1 MFKCEIN
8 HHSGFTLIELV
19 VVILLLGILS
29 VVAMGR
35 MFDGNQFAARGFFDD
50 TVTAVRFA
58 QKLAVSTGCEV
69 RVSLSGSGYA
79 LDQPANRADCTTGA
93 FDKTEVNP
101 ANRTIPYAND
111 EVAGLTLTPTPTT
124 IVFDAQG
131 LAASDALVVMTG
143 PGASYQFS
151 VSSATG
157 LVISVP

>member
-8 HHSGFTLIELV
+8 HQSGFTLIELV

-69 RVSLSGSGYA
+69 QVRLLGTGYE
-79 LDQPANRADCTTGA
+79 LNQPADRANCRTGVFA
-93 FDKTEVNP
+93 TPVRNP
-101 ANRTIPYAND
+101 ANRSNPYVNN
-111 EVAGLTLTPTPTT
+111 EVAGLTLAPTPTT

-131 LAASDALVVMTG
+131 LAANDAVIVMTG
-143 PGASYQFS
+143 TDTYQFS

-157 LVISVP
+157 LVSVP

>member
-1 MFKCEIN
+1 MFKREIN

-35 MFDGNQFAARGFFDD
+35 MFDGNQFKARGFFDD

-79 LDQPANRADCTTGA
+79 LDQPVDIAACTSGV
-93 FDKTEVNP
+93 FGDPVDNP
-101 ANRTIPYAND
+101 ANRSNPYQNT
-111 EVAGLTLTPTPTT
+111 EIAGLTVPPAT

-131 LAASDALVVMTG
+131 LAASDAVIIMTG
-143 PGASYQFS
+143 TATHQFS
-151 VSSATG
+151 VSGATG
-157 LVISVP
+157 LVSVP

>member
-29 VVAMGR
+29 VVAMGK
-35 MFDGNQFAARGFFDD
+35 MFDGNQFKARGFFDD

-69 RVSLSGSGYA
+69 QVRLSESPGSGYA
-79 LDQPANRADCTTGA
+79 LFQPDARAECTTGTFKKA
-93 FDKTEVNP
+93 VDNP
-101 ANRTIPYAND
+101 ANRSNPYANSK
-111 EVAGLTLTPTPTT
+111 VAGLNVPNTT

-131 LAASDALVVMTG
+131 LAANDAVIEMTG
-143 PGASYQFS
+143 TDTYQFS
-151 VSSATG
+151 VSRATG
-157 LVISVP
+157 LVSVP